1 MLRIALTILSKFS
14 SSGECSSAFSELQ
27 NCVSASLEISK
38 ITAIMVDMPDT
49 ARKNGYDTAIAFLEG
64 LSNGLG
70 NVNASLIGSANSAL
84 NSPKQ
89 KSQNNSGLGA
99 TIIPQTGTQNIVVQL
114 TLDGKVITETV
125 IKNIN
130 QQSYNQGRRVV
141 H

>member
-1 MLRIALTILSKFS
+1 
-14 SSGECSSAFSELQ
+14 
-27 NCVSASLEISK
+27 
-38 ITAIMVDMPDT
+38 MVDMPDT

-70 NVNASLIGSANSAL
+70 NVNTNLIGSASNAL
-84 NSPKQ
+84 NTPKQ

-99 TIIPQTGTQNIVVQL
+99 TFIPQAGTQNIVVQL
-114 TLDGKVITETV
+114 TLDGKVISETV

-130 QQSYNQGRRVV
+130 QQSYNQGRSVV